1 MFFDKE
7 KYLYKDPNYI
17 ETVTSFSIGGLWAKY
32 NNSSFFTST
41 GAKVHYLAVLDSKDD
56 DDINYWSLT
65 SMTSVEKVTL
75 TDGEGALTGGS
86 NVGVNLAGGTVTV
99 SGAKTTAAVFV
110 QADMTLKFETG
121 ATLAIGGGT
130 GPLYIADGK
139 TLTIDFSGYT
149 NLPTEGNPSVD
160 IVRGTILDVNQ
171 IRFANVP
178 DGALASVGDNNIKL
192 IWKGIYTNLCSQW
205 NANNQTVYAWRSED
219 SSIDFHAQTVASV
232 NTSSGEIGSA
242 AQFPGDAWKKMCRTQ
257 GGYTAPAPVL
267 FFDSPQ
273 YVINEYPNFV
283 PFTLGGLFVTV
294 GGSSIIRGDDG
305 SIELGNSS
313 TAENAAPTYF
323 VFEQSFSVGG
333 TYKKAST
340 SAEHYN
346 RLSGT
351 INMVIADDA
360 VFALPTTSIT
370 LDPATS
376 GNLKMSGGGKMYS
389 AGTVI
394 ATGAVTLDYSAL
406 AADRT
411 TPFIDTTLQVNETT
425 IFKFPKDASF
435 PYPVASRVTRIDPV
449 TATHYVGG
457 VASSKDV
464 VLNIFDGKASELGTI
479 DINSAGTTYHW
490 SERGSTDAAYLVT
503 VGQSATLNIDTE
515 GVSLSRIIFNVA
527 EGKTL
532 TLTGNTLTAG
542 MITIQGGGFVK
553 TSSATMLAGTLFGDG
568 TLIYNGAMP
577 TGLTFTNSGW
587 AGTLWLENKTGVTNF
602 DLSNYGNSGSTI
614 KFAGVSVSLPNAN
627 VTYSGSVELSDTMSD
642 SISASYALEIAGGNA
657 SNTLTL
663 DGKKLDHSAGLK
675 GNGKLKTATD
685 APALLVWVK
694 DDYSAFEGS
703 IDNAGNTKIRIGTG
717 SGTVDGDGWIL
728 VTTGAGITA
737 NGWNSKNNITIR
749 SNLARGDGTSN
760 FQNGGVL
767 TTKTLT
773 LDSDAKMDNND
784 GATISVET
792 FDANGKINNKNSSAT
807 SIAANTMTVGASST
821 VTGAYYGG
829 GSGTLTLNKASTAT
843 YTGYKTLNIAASVEQ
858 ADTGLS
864 LDALNLG
871 DGATYT
877 TGAGKEGAVH
887 FSGESTGTLNLTATS
902 NQIDYDGHTPAV
914 YGTGTVNYTGT
925 GTGTITKSGYALLP
939 YYSVWTPQAG
949 AGSTGNGAWWRN
961 GTAPAESKNVAFG
974 VAGDSEVA
982 ITVNTTLAYGEAQV
996 YGAGSGNFTKTES
1009 NAISFTKLSVISG
1022 ATLTLDAD
1030 SGVTVGDEIY
1040 VEEGATLIL
1049 DGYAP
1054 TCNITGGGTV
1064 KLKGNIALTKA
1075 VSVAPSVVVASGD
1088 AATLSAA
1095 NAAHKL
1101 TASSIAVTGTLTLN
1115 GYTLDVPV
1123 TGTGSV
1129 EVTGTGNVISSD
1141 VAVPTVSVSG
1151 TTTLNATGA
1160 KFDANTINVPEDATL
1175 TIDGTLVLTGTNP
1188 NFEAFAGFT
1197 GGGTIVCSA
1206 ANTLQGVVKGCVTI
1220 RYPAHTLPTGAD
1232 WTNASWT
1239 GTNVLTNCGRQM
1251 NSGSYTEVHGSVDFS
1266 QYGNANSFIRAPGF
1280 KGDSAVAASSSESG
1294 EVPYCEATLVVDG
1307 DDIFEFNHG
1316 NEPIIGAGTAGGFK
1330 FKKLVGTGK
1339 LRLDGRSDIAQYMFE
1354 DVSGFSGDVEI
1365 TDPNPGEDV
1374 GGKKSF
1380 IFGLPSAWTVGTGFP
1395 ANLVIGQGTAT
1406 VGDGKTWDVPAGI
1419 ILNDNTTLQLGAGST
1434 VTVLSRRSSD
1444 TATLS
1449 VPSGTATLTNVN
1461 GSVVTTKL
1469 NIGASATLRI
1479 SDTSPSLTS
1488 LTIPADATGGTY
1500 VNAGTLDLSGCTHL
1514 TTLYLVLGE
1523 SKTFDLTKVS
1533 LPVTCTTV
1541 YCGIGSE
1548 RSLTGYTLPS
1558 KAGVSVAFYAT
1569 ETAAEYASG
1578 SGSTPTPFVVS
1589 NVPVGADVWLMRQ
1602 NGNFVATTVDGTS
1615 RTYAGGSSFA
1625 GSACWHEW
1633 DFEQKDAQQYPDY
1646 PNKLND
1652 TGKYGGASGEVTLST
1667 TTSLTIDNYSTYYD
1681 TNVAVPVTGETK
1693 CSLSSTVQPNAN
1705 CGSFGTDWSAAVR
1718 CTMPSANNTVGI
1730 AFGDTLNGILG
1741 LATGAQANLVELF
1754 NWTTEGYSTL
1764 ARFPVESSASSMH
1777 IYVLVVTE
1785 DATTKYVS
1793 VYRDGEFIHKAAFQL
1808 NSSGSIA
1815 CFKVGAVY
1823 NGSPSSNFTLN
1834 DASNGAVDYIRLY
1847 DKILDESDVVGL
1859 SLRRPFVSATDLFE
1873 RTPSALADWSQA
1885 NEWSKTAANT
1895 GAKTFEAAPG
1905 TGANVTL
1912 TTDGSTQ
1919 LNLNL
1924 SDDCTYGTLIFSGS
1938 GAVGLHQSSSG
1949 KISAAMMVVRGGVDL
1964 TVDYDAVNLGSTP
1977 VGVDSDATLTFDF
1990 SGYPFIEITA
2000 APRTVYLTGE
2010 VMATEYD
2017 DTVASRILVTGT
2029 PEHTWTVSDPAYDSV
2044 NKHFYVTITP
2054 DHTAGDEIYYK
2065 SGYITA
2071 GMDGDGGTNI
2081 GTVFNNA
2088 DLAANHK
2095 TTLFAGDTV
2104 VVSSG
2109 SPQNAWISDTFNGN
2123 LKVTRT
2129 VFNLK
2134 PGSPKSILNGRTIT
2148 VASGSTLNLAK
2159 ESGRPFSFGAIT
2171 LAGDGTVN
2179 FIDEATVATLTSS
2192 VGTLTVANG
2201 KTLSVTT
2208 LALPAE
2214 TPVTVGSLL
2223 LKVSGAGTVNLSG
2236 VTVGGTP
2243 TPLKWVRKT
2252 VGDIDGIY
2260 VISGTF
2266 FSVY

>member
-1 MFFDKE
+1 
-7 KYLYKDPNYI
+7 
-17 ETVTSFSIGGLWAKY
+17 
-32 NNSSFFTST
+32 
-41 GAKVHYLAVLDSKDD
+41 
-56 DDINYWSLT
+56 
-65 SMTSVEKVTL
+65 
-75 TDGEGALTGGS
+75 
-86 NVGVNLAGGTVTV
+86 
-99 SGAKTTAAVFV
+99 
-110 QADMTLKFETG
+110 
-121 ATLAIGGGT
+121 
-130 GPLYIADGK
+130 
-139 TLTIDFSGYT
+139 
-149 NLPTEGNPSVD
+149 
-160 IVRGTILDVNQ
+160 
-171 IRFANVP
+171 
-178 DGALASVGDNNIKL
+178 
-192 IWKGIYTNLCSQW
+192 
-205 NANNQTVYAWRSED
+205 
-219 SSIDFHAQTVASV
+219 
-232 NTSSGEIGSA
+232 
-242 AQFPGDAWKKMCRTQ
+242 
-257 GGYTAPAPVL
+257 
-267 FFDSPQ
+267 
-273 YVINEYPNFV
+273 
-283 PFTLGGLFVTV
+283 
-294 GGSSIIRGDDG
+294 
-305 SIELGNSS
+305 
-313 TAENAAPTYF
+313 
-323 VFEQSFSVGG
+323 
-333 TYKKAST
+333 
-340 SAEHYN
+340 
-346 RLSGT
+346 
-351 INMVIADDA
+351 
-360 VFALPTTSIT
+360 
-370 LDPATS
+370 
-376 GNLKMSGGGKMYS
+376 
-389 AGTVI
+389 
-394 ATGAVTLDYSAL
+394 
-406 AADRT
+406 
-411 TPFIDTTLQVNETT
+411 
-425 IFKFPKDASF
+425 
-435 PYPVASRVTRIDPV
+435 
-449 TATHYVGG
+449 
-457 VASSKDV
+457 
-464 VLNIFDGKASELGTI
+464 
-479 DINSAGTTYHW
+479 
-490 SERGSTDAAYLVT
+490 
-503 VGQSATLNIDTE
+503 
-515 GVSLSRIIFNVA
+515 
-527 EGKTL
+527 
-532 TLTGNTLTAG
+532 
-542 MITIQGGGFVK
+542 
-553 TSSATMLAGTLFGDG
+553 
-568 TLIYNGAMP
+568 
-577 TGLTFTNSGW
+577 
-587 AGTLWLENKTGVTNF
+587 
-602 DLSNYGNSGSTI
+602 
-614 KFAGVSVSLPNAN
+614 
-627 VTYSGSVELSDTMSD
+627 
-642 SISASYALEIAGGNA
+642 
-657 SNTLTL
+657 
-663 DGKKLDHSAGLK
+663 
-675 GNGKLKTATD
+675 
-685 APALLVWVK
+685 
-694 DDYSAFEGS
+694 
-703 IDNAGNTKIRIGTG
+703 
-717 SGTVDGDGWIL
+717 
-728 VTTGAGITA
+728 
-737 NGWNSKNNITIR
+737 
-749 SNLARGDGTSN
+749 
-760 FQNGGVL
+760 
-767 TTKTLT
+767 
-773 LDSDAKMDNND
+773 MDNND

-821 VTGAYYGG
+821 VTGSYYGG

-877 TGAGKEGAVH
+877 TDAGKEGAVC

-939 YYSVWTPQAG
+939 YYSVWTPQTG
-949 AGSTGNGAWWRN
+949 AGSTGNGAWWRS
-961 GTAPAESKNVAFG
+961 GTAPAASKNVAFG

-1129 EVTGTGNVISSD
+1129 VVTGTGNVISSD

-1251 NSGSYTEVHGSVDFS
+1251 NSGSYTEAHGSVDFS

-1307 DDIFEFNHG
+1307 DDVFEFNHG

-1523 SKTFDLTKVS
+1523 STTFDLTKVS

-1548 RSLTGYTLPS
+1548 RNLTGYTLPS
-1558 KAGVSVAFYAT
+1558 KEGVSVAFYAT

-1589 NVPVGADVWLMRQ
+1589 NVPAGADVWLMRQ

-1633 DFEQKDAQQYPDY
+1633 DFEQKDAQQNPDY

-1652 TGKYGGASGEVTLST
+1652 TGKYGGASGAVTLST

-1705 CGSFGTDWSAAVR
+1705 CGSFGTVWSAAVR

-1730 AFGDTLNGILG
+1730 AFGDTSNGILG

-1785 DATTKYVS
+1785 DATTSTKYVS

-1808 NSSGSIA
+1808 NTTGSIA

-1823 NGSPSSNFTLN
+1823 NGSPSFNFTLN

-1895 GAKTFEAAPG
+1895 GAKTFEAKPG
-1905 TGANVTL
+1905 AGANVTL

-1924 SDDCTYGTLIFSGS
+1924 SADCTYGTLIFSGS

-1977 VGVDSDATLTFDF
+1977 VGVDPDATLTFDF
-1990 SGYPFIEITA
+1990 SGYPFIEITDTA

-2010 VMATEYD
+2010 VVATEYD
-2017 DTVASRILVTGT
+2017 DTVVSRILVTGT
-2029 PEHTWTVSDPAYDSV
+2029 PKHTWTVSNPAYDSV

-2054 DHTAGDEIYYK
+2054 DHTAGAEIYYNG
-2065 SGYITA
+2065 GYITA
-2071 GMDGDGGTNI
+2071 KMTGDGGTDI
-2081 GTVFNNA
+2081 GKVFNNA
-2088 DLAANHK
+2088 DLTTK

-2104 VVSSG
+2104 VVSQTS
-2109 SPQNAWISDTFNGN
+2109 STETDDTAYISETFNGN

-2129 VFNLK
+2129 TLNLM
-2134 PGSPKSILNGRTIT
+2134 PGSGSRILNGRSIT
-2148 VASGSTLNLAK
+2148 VDDGKTLNLK
-2159 ESGRPFSFGAIT
+2159 QNKWSPYHTFHFGSLT
-2171 LAGDGTVN
+2171 LKGAGTIN
-2179 FIDEATVATLTSS
+2179 FANDAEIETLNYNKNADAQNI
-2192 VGTLTVANG
+2192 TVANG
-2201 KTLSVTT
+2201 ATLTVTT

-2236 VTVGGTP
+2236 VSVAGTP
-2243 TPLKWVRKT
+2243 TPLRWTRKT
-2252 VGDIDGIY
+2252 VGGIDGIY
-2260 VISGTF
+2260 VISGTI